1 MALRLQGRHYPRSP
15 VTAHLGASKHPL
27 CKAACPDPRPWGEV
41 SALWAALLGLT
52 DQQRSPGSRAHP
64 GAGLWCR
71 RPDWSLPGDR
81 TGEIPEK
88 RPTPRTKLQ
97 AGCLVG
103 PRLQGRGRPHGGASA
118 HSTEHAGARALQMAS
133 GVEGSGCPGQRGP
146 GPAWRHGKR
155 QGATCRAPHEAG
167 PRFPAGLAGGFAQP
181 CPVVGQAHA
190 WWRQRASDA
199 PPASGSRLQAPEGPD
214 HQVAGGVIPPP
225 FGQQRRGRRAGTWCL
240 PEGVG
245 LETPEDIL
253 TSLPSFCLPGSDS
266 LLTSPA
272 RPRIFPI
279 V

>member
-1 MALRLQGRHYPRSP
+1 MALRLQGRHCPRSP

-27 CKAACPDPRPWGEV
+27 CKAARPDPRPWGEV
-41 SALWAALLGLT
+41 SALWAVLLGLT
-52 DQQRSPGSRAHP
+52 DQQRSPG
-64 GAGLWCR
+64 AGLTR
-71 RPDWSLPGDR
+71 EQAYGVATLTGASLGTALEKSLRSVPLPGQSCKQGVWWGPGYR
-81 TGEIPEK
+81 
-88 RPTPRTKLQ
+88 
-97 AGCLVG
+97 AGDALT
-103 PRLQGRGRPHGGASA
+103 GGASA

-272 RPRIFPI
+272 RPRMFPI